1 MAESKSKRKNGKKR
15 APQRKAPPKT
25 PTKAEIQEAEQEVKK
40 NKKMTYLG
48 LISVAVMRVGILVGQ
63 FCGQIGAFVGYPVAF
78 VGSMLGIWTARS
90 QQKGR
95 TMTMVCYTIFAV
107 LVAYSWFFQII
118 NR

>member
-15 APQRKAPPKT
+15 APQRKAPPKA

-48 LISVAVMRVGILVGQ
+48 LISVAVMLVGQ

-78 VGSMLGIWTARS
+78 VGSILGIWTSRS